1 MSGFLNKML
10 GRASASAKHILVK
23 DAGKAELML
32 KQIKAKEHTFA
43 SLAAQHSQCPSGQKG
58 GDLGSFQ
65 PGQMVP
71 EFDKVIFDKDT
82 KKDEVY
88 GPTQTQF
95 GYHLIQVT
103 ERSDWK

>member
-1 MSGFLNKML
+1 MNFMNKML
-10 GRASASAKHILVK
+10 GRTSAAAKHILVK
-23 DAGKAELML
+23 DQAKAQLL
-32 KQIKAKEHTFA
+32 LQQIKSGESSFA

-58 GDLGSFQ
+58 GDLGNFQ

-71 EFDKVIFDKDT
+71 EFDKVIFDKKT
-82 KKDEVY
+82 QKDEVY

-103 ERSDWK
+103 SRTDWK